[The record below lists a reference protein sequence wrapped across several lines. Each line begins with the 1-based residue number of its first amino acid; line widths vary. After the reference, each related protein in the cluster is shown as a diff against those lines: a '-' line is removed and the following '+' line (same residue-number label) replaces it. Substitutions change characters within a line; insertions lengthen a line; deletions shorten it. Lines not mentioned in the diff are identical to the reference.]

1 MSEKNILSLTLERLA
16 HFNLEG
22 EVDLENAENK
32 AFGGYSDVYH
42 SYLREGWPKQHVS
55 TGERSSTGVSLTP
68 AQVAVKVLRLFGPV
82 DPTIEKVCCFA
93 NERLYF

>member
-32 AFGGYSDVYH
+32 AFRGYSDVYLT
-42 SYLREGWPKQHVS
+42 SLRRTNTRIALK
-55 TGERSSTGVSLTP
+55 RIR
-68 AQVAVKVLRLFGPV
+68 A
-82 DPTIEKVCCFA
+82 TIKEDAFAKVCRYRVIIF
-93 NERLYF
+93 RLLFTT